1 MTDSDSGKAEKGPIV
16 PGTFRDSAWAGYAA
30 AVGVSAIAVWSRL
43 VLTPIVGDHIPFASA
58 FLAVA
63 ITAWFG
69 GLGPCLFAV
78 GVGAL
83 STWYFVLPPANA
95 WDLPEPYHAIG
106 LVAFV
111 GAGCVIAVFSAR
123 TRNALK
129 EIDEARRLSE
139 ARLAEAEL
147 ARQDARRFVTALEES
162 ERRFR
167 GYAEHTEDVLWIT
180 RGDRPELVY
189 VNPAFSRIYG
199 RLPTEVLADF
209 SRLADYVHDDDK
221 PRARTFWQRC
231 GEGSLLEEYRV
242 MRPDGSMAW
251 IRRRGFPIPDSEGNI
266 LYRAAISEDITEEKR
281 IQDERDRLLESERLA
296 RLDAERSN
304 RIKDEFLATLSHE
317 LRSPLNAILG
327 WVQVLKGT
335 SLDSDEVPQAIDA
348 IGRNSRAQARLIDDL
363 LDMSRIISGKLRL
376 EVQSVD
382 LAPILRATVQSVL
395 PAADAKGIRIEQI
408 LDPFVGLVKGDPSR
422 LQQIVWNLLSNAV
435 KFTPRDGRVQV
446 HLERVKSHCEIS
458 VSDTGRGISPEFL
471 PYVFDRFRQQDASTT
486 RSEAGLG
493 LGLAIVKQLVE
504 HHGGSVAVKSPGADC
519 GATFIVRLPIAIAA
533 EPASDSTYSPGP
545 NGEPEMSLAG
555 VRVMVVDDDPDACL
569 VLRRILENHHATVDT
584 ATCPDSALARIE
596 KKPPDILLSDVGMPG
611 GDGYKFVAA
620 VRALPDPVRRIPA
633 VAVTAFARPEDRIKA
648 LRAGYNM
655 HVAKPVDFIELL
667 TVIRRLT
674 GGP

>member
-1 MTDSDSGKAEKGPIV
+1 MTDSDSGKAANGTRAL
-16 PGTFRDSAWAGYAA
+16 GTFGGSAWSGYAA
-30 AVGVSAIAVWSRL
+30 AVGVSAIAVWLRL
-43 VLTPIVGDHIPFASA
+43 LLTPVVGDHIPFACA

-63 ITAWFG
+63 VTAWFG
-69 GLGPCLFAV
+69 GLGPCLVAV
-78 GVGAL
+78 VLGAA
-83 STWYFVLPPANA
+83 STWYFVLPPANS
-95 WDLPEPYHAIG
+95 WDLPEPYQAIG
-106 LVAFV
+106 LAAFV
-111 GAGCVIAVFSAR
+111 GTGCVIAMFSAR

-129 EIDEARRLSE
+129 DTDEARRLSE

-147 ARQDARRFVTALEES
+147 ARQDAKRFVTALEES

-335 SLDSDEVPQAIDA
+335 SLDREEVSQALDA

-363 LDMSRIISGKLRL
+363 LDMSRIVSGKLRL

-382 LAPILRATVQSVL
+382 LAPILRATVQSIV
-395 PAADAKGIRIEQI
+395 PAADAKGIRIEQV
-408 LDPFVGLVKGDPSR
+408 LDPFVGPVKGDPSR

-446 HLERVKSHCEIS
+446 HLERVNSHCEIS
-458 VSDTGRGISPEFL
+458 VSDTGRGINAERSWPWSRAR
-471 PYVFDRFRQQDASTT
+471 D
-486 RSEAGLG
+486 SEAAGRASWGLG
-493 LGLAIVKQLVE
+493 RREKSRCGLRSNVHCPLTHCHCGRTGQRFDILTGSERGTGDVAGGRARNGCRRRSGCLPRPAPNSGESSCNGRHGHVSGFRPSQDREEATRYPAERCRNAWWGRIQVRGGSPSTPGSGSAHSGCCGDRVRKTRRSHQGVEGGLQHACGQACRFHRASHCHQAPDWRAIV
-504 HHGGSVAVKSPGADC
+504 
-519 GATFIVRLPIAIAA
+519 
-533 EPASDSTYSPGP
+533 GP
-545 NGEPEMSLAG
+545 
-555 VRVMVVDDDPDACL
+555 
-569 VLRRILENHHATVDT
+569 
-584 ATCPDSALARIE
+584 
-596 KKPPDILLSDVGMPG
+596 
-611 GDGYKFVAA
+611 
-620 VRALPDPVRRIPA
+620 
-633 VAVTAFARPEDRIKA
+633 
-648 LRAGYNM
+648 
-655 HVAKPVDFIELL
+655 
-667 TVIRRLT
+667 
-674 GGP
+674 

>member
-1 MTDSDSGKAEKGPIV
+1 MTDSDAGKAAKGSRAL
-16 PGTFRDSAWAGYAA
+16 GTFGGSAWSGYAA
-30 AVGVSAIAVWSRL
+30 AVGVSAIAVWLRL
-43 VLTPIVGDHIPFASA
+43 LLTPVVGDHIPFACA

-63 ITAWFG
+63 VTAWFG
-69 GLGPCLFAV
+69 GLGPCLVAV
-78 GVGAL
+78 VLGAA
-83 STWYFVLPPANA
+83 STWYFVLPPANS
-95 WDLPEPYHAIG
+95 WDLPEPYQAIG
-106 LVAFV
+106 LAAFV
-111 GAGCVIAVFSAR
+111 GTGCVIAMFSAR

-129 EIDEARRLSE
+129 DIDEARRLSE

-147 ARQDARRFVTALEES
+147 ARQDAKRFVTALEES

-199 RLPTEVLADF
+199 RLPTEVMADF

-231 GEGSLLEEYRV
+231 GESSLLEEYRV

-266 LYRAAISEDITEEKR
+266 LYRAAISEDITGEKR

-335 SLDSDEVPQAIDA
+335 SLDREEVSQALDA

-363 LDMSRIISGKLRL
+363 LDMSRIVSGKLRL

-382 LAPILRATVQSVL
+382 LAPILRATVQSIV
-395 PAADAKGIRIEQI
+395 PAADAKGIRIEQV
-408 LDPFVGLVKGDPSR
+408 LDPFVGPVKGDPSR

-446 HLERVKSHCEIS
+446 HLERASSHCEIS
-458 VSDTGRGISPEFL
+458 VSDTGRGISRDFL

-504 HHGGSVAVKSPGADC
+504 HHGGSVAVTSAGVGC
-519 GATFIVRLPIAIAA
+519 GATFIVRLPIAIAVQ
-533 EPASDSTYSPGP
+533 PASASAYSPTP
-545 NGEPEMSLAG
+545 NWESELSLEG
-555 VRVMVVDDDPDACL
+555 VRIMVVDDDPDACL
-569 VLRRILENHHATVDT
+569 VLRRILENHRATVET
-584 ATCPDSALARIE
+584 ATSPRSALARIE
-596 KKPPDILLSDVGMPG
+596 DDPPHILLSDVGMPG
-611 GDGYKFVAA
+611 EDGYKFVAA

-633 VAVTAFARPEDRIKA
+633 IAVTAFARPEDRIKA

-674 GGP
+674 VGP

>member
-1 MTDSDSGKAEKGPIV
+1 MTDSDSGKADKGPIV

-251 IRRRGFPIPDSEGNI
+251 IRRRGFPIPDGEGNI

-317 LRSPLNAILG
+317 L
-327 WVQVLKGT
+327 QVAAEC
-335 SLDSDEVPQAIDA
+335 DS
-348 IGRNSRAQARLIDDL
+348 
-363 LDMSRIISGKLRL
+363 
-376 EVQSVD
+376 
-382 LAPILRATVQSVL
+382 
-395 PAADAKGIRIEQI
+395 
-408 LDPFVGLVKGDPSR
+408 
-422 LQQIVWNLLSNAV
+422 
-435 KFTPRDGRVQV
+435 
-446 HLERVKSHCEIS
+446 
-458 VSDTGRGISPEFL
+458 
-471 PYVFDRFRQQDASTT
+471 
-486 RSEAGLG
+486 GLG
-493 LGLAIVKQLVE
+493 A
-504 HHGGSVAVKSPGADC
+504 
-519 GATFIVRLPIAIAA
+519 
-533 EPASDSTYSPGP
+533 GP
-545 NGEPEMSLAG
+545 
-555 VRVMVVDDDPDACL
+555 
-569 VLRRILENHHATVDT
+569 
-584 ATCPDSALARIE
+584 
-596 KKPPDILLSDVGMPG
+596 
-611 GDGYKFVAA
+611 
-620 VRALPDPVRRIPA
+620 
-633 VAVTAFARPEDRIKA
+633 
-648 LRAGYNM
+648 
-655 HVAKPVDFIELL
+655 
-667 TVIRRLT
+667 
-674 GGP
+674 